1 MFKQSVGTGNERSNA
16 TKGPSRIEG
25 RNKGYIGHDPGGI
38 ELHVLQMSETGRGVL
53 VACDEE
59 RISALS
65 ASLSNMPGCPEYFIY
80 KAGQAPTGCVIEQLL
95 DYLTNDR
102 ARIKIL
108 SYAALYCIPPSWPC
122 RNEWNL
128 SILNEISLSHYEIPL
143 VLPFSATLPDDHSL
157 ISRHLRIIPDDSFY
171 GSIVIDEP
179 YEFERRAQRIHGD
192 DTLKA
197 FAEVLRVLGNGYHET
212 RVVMED
218 YHEAL
223 EGKRREVTFL
233 AIRLPAVM
241 DGFRSAKTL
250 IANSLM

>member
-1 MFKQSVGTGNERSNA
+1 MSKHSLGADNESRNRS
-16 TKGPSRIEG
+16 KVLSRIEG
-25 RNKGYIGHDPGGI
+25 RIKGYFGHDPGGI

-65 ASLSNMPGCPEYFIY
+65 ASLSNMPGCPEYSIY

-95 DYLTNDR
+95 DYLANDR

-108 SYAALYCIPPSWPC
+108 SHAALYCIPPSWPC

-128 SILNEISLSHYEIPL
+128 SIFNEISLSLNGIPL
-143 VLPFSATLPDDHSL
+143 VLPFSATLPDDHGL
-157 ISRHLRIIPDDSFY
+157 ISRHLQIIPDGSVY
-171 GSIVIDEP
+171 GSIVIDDP
-179 YEFERRAQRIHGD
+179 YEFERRAQHIHGD

-212 RVVMED
+212 RVVMKD

-223 EGKRREVTFL
+223 EGKHREVTFF

-241 DGFRSAKTL
+241 NGFRSAKTFDCE
-250 IANSLM
+250 

>member
-1 MFKQSVGTGNERSNA
+1 MIKHSLCTGNESGNRN
-16 TKGPSRIEG
+16 KGPSRIEG
-25 RNKGYIGHDPGGI
+25 RNKGYIGHDPDGI

-53 VACDEE
+53 IACGEE

-65 ASLSNMPGCPEYFIY
+65 ASLSNMPGCPKYSIY
-80 KAGQAPTGCVIEQLL
+80 KTGQAPTGCVIEQLL

-108 SYAALYCIPPSWPC
+108 SCAALYCIPPSWPC
-122 RNEWNL
+122 RSEWNL
-128 SILNEISLSHYEIPL
+128 TILNEISLSLNEISL

-157 ISRHLRIIPDDSFY
+157 ISRHLRIIPDGSVY

-241 DGFRSAKTL
+241 NGFRSAKTFDCE
-250 IANSLM
+250 